1 MSAMSV
7 IDSRHTLKLIKSPK
21 LLKIPKILNFDFCR
35 SVINARQCVFV
46 CVCIYIYVCVCVCV
60 CVCLWVCVCVLY
72 FYVLSHWHSL
82 NLIMIGDEKS
92 FDFFSAHLL
101 EKNPAQIK
109 NSNYDVFFFCVV
121 SFHSNLPQ
129 RNF

>member
-46 CVCIYIYVCVCVCV
+46 CVCIYIYIYIYIYICVCVCVCV
-60 CVCLWVCVCVLY
+60 CVCECVYVCY
-72 FYVLSHWHSL
+72 IS
-82 NLIMIGDEKS
+82 M
-92 FDFFSAHLL
+92 
-101 EKNPAQIK
+101 
-109 NSNYDVFFFCVV
+109 FC
-121 SFHSNLPQ
+121 PTDTP
-129 RNF
+129 